1 MYGSYGSEISISK
14 NSQEETI
21 EGFRIHRSSSKKL
34 HDFLEAEGVSKKK
47 WLETK
52 IDNDL
57 DTKVLSSV
65 KKEGIF
71 VSKKHYALLF
81 NEYPIEHIVDY
92 VYNEILSLAEKN
104 ATWKNYLQ
112 LLTSFCNTGNF
123 ELEID
128 EESTFTTINLQHDI
142 SEGFTDIM
150 ELVWKRIANSTK
162 EVKFENCIKT
172 NISIIIKFGKL

>member
-1 MYGSYGSEISISK
+1 M
-14 NSQEETI
+14 
-21 EGFRIHRSSSKKL
+21 
-34 HDFLEAEGVSKKK
+34 EA
-47 WLETK
+47 K

-81 NEYPIEHIVDY
+81 NEYPIEDIVDY

-128 EESTFTTINLQHDI
+128 EESTFTTINFRHGI
-142 SEGFTDIM
+142 SECFSNM
-150 ELVWKRIANSTK
+150 LELVWGRIADHTK
-162 EVKFENCIKT
+162 EVKLENCIKT
-172 NISIIIKFGKL
+172 NVSIIMKFEKL